1 MNQAFKPM
9 EERVT
14 ALEDRPVAVGAA
26 KMLGVLAI
34 MLGFL
39 FSSVVYLS
47 GQSEHDA
54 KQAAYENSLAAC
66 ERGNPLRGV
75 VFRNTYNSIAQSVR
89 VGDPKSSTDVFHANY
104 RALLDT
110 PYLDPKTG
118 EVDCKRAVTKP

>member
-14 ALEDRPVAVGAA
+14 ALEDRPVPVGAP
-26 KMLGVLAI
+26 KILGMLVVVLA
-34 MLGFL
+34 LL
-39 FSSVVYLS
+39 FASVWYLS
-47 GQSEHDA
+47 DQSEHDA

-89 VGDPKSSTDVFHANY
+89 VGDPKSSTDVFRANY
-104 RALLDT
+104 RALLAT

-118 EVDCKRAVTKP
+118 EVDCQRAVTKP